1 VLKKTLLLLVVA
13 LAGVALVACGGD
25 DDETTTSGDESATS
39 DDFVA
44 EVTAACDAAGEEL
57 LASQEELQGAVLGG
71 EGDLESLVQDELVP
85 IYEGLI
91 SDLEGITPPE
101 DQADTYDQ
109 LLATLNESVDLLENN
124 AEELFAA
131 SAGEQNEV
139 TQQADDLEAESDQLA
154 ADLGIPESCGE
165 GESTGTTGAADA
177 EETG

>member
-1 VLKKTLLLLVVA
+1 MFKKPIVLVVVA
-13 LAGVALVACGGD
+13 LAGFALVACGGD
-25 DDETTTSGDESATS
+25 DETTTSAEETSS

-57 LASQEELQGAVLGG
+57 VNSQEALQGAVLGG
-71 EGDLESLVQDELVP
+71 GGDLESLVQDELVP

-101 DQADTYDQ
+101 DQADQYDQ
-109 LLATLNESVDLLENN
+109 LLTNLNESVDLLENN

-131 SAGEQNEV
+131 AQGEQNE
-139 TQQADDLEAESDQLA
+139 TTEQADELEAESDQLA
-154 ADLGIPESCGE
+154 ADLGIPETCGE
-165 GESTGTTGAADA
+165 GESAGATGAAGA